1 MLSLDSGCPVLSG
14 CPALSLDPGCPV
26 LSRDQG
32 ALLSSPA
39 GQQLTTA
46 ELPAVV
52 VVVVGSDVPMHL
64 FLITLDASQKGSGG
78 KLLSPVFY
86 PGAAGL
92 HRNRLL
98 YRLGRCTLR

>member
-1 MLSLDSGCPVLSG
+1 MFSL
-14 CPALSLDPGCPV
+14 
-26 LSRDQG
+26 DQG
-32 ALLSSPA
+32 ALSSVV
-39 GQQLTTA
+39 QQFVSFRRST
-46 ELPAVV
+46 AVV
-52 VVVVGSDVPMHL
+52 AVVVGSDVPMRL
-64 FLITLDASQKGSGG
+64 FLVKLDASQKGSGG